1 MNIFMKSPR
10 NPNGLDPCPPPGPIS
25 LIQAMVCP
33 VRSIAVTGATGPIGH
48 RLVELLRSPAAG
60 EAEEVR
66 VVAIDWAVAVP
77 EARVVGGNGSSSA
90 QAGRSGGV
98 LDGCDTVIHLDW
110 DEGSARVAPP
120 AGGDANVVG
129 TRRLLEAAAH
139 AGVGTV
145 VHLSSATVYGGW
157 SDNAIPL
164 TEEAAIRPNPGVDD
178 AIHHAEAERVVGEW
192 ADAHPDVHVAVLRPV
207 TIVGPG
213 VSGWLT
219 AALGEQAPL
228 RPHQLDPP
236 RQFLHCDDLVG
247 ALRTAALGQL
257 DGIFNVAPDGWVG
270 GEALRVLGSGRPV
283 LEAPRR
289 VATAITGWSWRL
301 HLSGL
306 PPQVLPLIEQP
317 WVVANDRLRAAGWVP
332 AHTNEE
338 AVVAARPGSWWREM
352 SPTRRQ
358 EVALSG
364 AGLAAV
370 ATTASAVTAIA
381 ARRRR
386 RNRQ

>member
-1 MNIFMKSPR
+1 M
-10 NPNGLDPCPPPGPIS
+10 
-25 LIQAMVCP
+25 P
-33 VRSIAVTGATGPIGH
+33 VRSIAVTGAAGPIGH
-48 RLVELLRSPAAG
+48 RLIALLGAPPAG
-60 EAEEVR
+60 DAEELR
-66 VVAIDWAVAVP
+66 VVAIDGGAMAVP
-77 EARVVGGNGSSSA
+77 DEQSVGGQGSSRP
-90 QAGRSGGV
+90 QVGRPGGL
-98 LDGCDTVIHLDW
+98 LDGCDTVINLDW

-120 AGGDANVVG
+120 AGSVTNVVG
-129 TRRLLEAAAH
+129 TRRLLEAAAR

-207 TIVGPG
+207 TVVGPG

-219 AALGEQAPL
+219 AVLGEQAPL
-228 RPHQLDPP
+228 RPHQVDPP
-236 RQFLHCDDLVG
+236 RQFLHCDDLAS
-247 ALRTAALGQL
+247 ALRIAAVARL
-257 DGIFNVAPDGWVG
+257 DGIYNVAPDGWVG
-270 GEALRVLGSGRPV
+270 GEALRVLGAGRPV
-283 LEAPRR
+283 LEVPRR
-289 VATAITGWSWRL
+289 VATAVTGWSWRL

-306 PPQVLPLIEQP
+306 PPQVLPLVEQP

-338 AVVAARPGSWWREM
+338 AVVAARPGSRWREM

-358 EVALSG
+358 EFALAG
-364 AGLAAV
+364 AALAA
-370 ATTASAVTAIA
+370 ATAAAGALGAIA

-386 RNRQ
+386 RGRR